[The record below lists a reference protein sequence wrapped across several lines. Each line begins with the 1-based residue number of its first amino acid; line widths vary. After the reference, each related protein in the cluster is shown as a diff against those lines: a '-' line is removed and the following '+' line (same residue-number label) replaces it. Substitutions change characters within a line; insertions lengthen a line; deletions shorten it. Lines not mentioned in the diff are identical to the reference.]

1 MTGRNLK
8 GGASKYSAVGRDRCA
23 YFFWQGEDSKISLQ
37 VITEII
43 YFWNCKRNFIYP
55 PLKETIQPIRIDSLC
70 SVNILHAILLFF
82 ENFIRFKKKTD
93 QKTIFI
99 QGASALQT
107 VELDSEKGPQLRVQE
122 GNEHAAFL
130 SLFSGNMIIY
140 KGRRGE
146 RNFKVNHYHLM
157 DCQRILNYAPL

>member
-43 YFWNCKRNFIYP
+43 YLRNCKRNFY
-55 PLKETIQPIRIDSLC
+55 LFSTFQPIRIDSLC
-70 SVNILHAILLFF
+70 SVNISLNFLSMQFYYFSRI
-82 ENFIRFKKKTD
+82 FIRFLKTD
-93 QKTIFI
+93 QKITIFI

-130 SLFSGNMIIY
+130 SLFSGNMMIY

-157 DCQRILNYAPL
+157 DCQRI